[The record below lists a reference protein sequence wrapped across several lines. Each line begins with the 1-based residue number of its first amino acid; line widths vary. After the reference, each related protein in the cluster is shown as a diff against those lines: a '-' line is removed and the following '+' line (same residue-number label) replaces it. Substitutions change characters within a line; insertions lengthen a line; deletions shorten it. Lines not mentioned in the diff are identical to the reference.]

1 MQEKD
6 KHLLSRVENR
16 ISFLYIEMARIEQTQ
31 FTKCIPRV
39 SGGNPVC
46 KALGVS
52 ADWYSPRKRG

>member
-31 FTKCIPRV
+31 CTKCIPRV
-39 SGGNPVC
+39 SGGKPRHFISPIC
-46 KALGVS
+46 VS
-52 ADWYSPRKRG
+52 RYSPRKRG